1 MPTAPLQPVSIVAPG
16 FAGLNTQ
23 EASVSV
29 AKEFALRA
37 ENAVIDQYGRIG
49 SRKGWDNINGTA
61 FTGEPGCIHE
71 HVTSTGSTT
80 VYYVVGGVVYSLNT
94 TTGVSTT
101 EYTIASA
108 PADDYWQ
115 ALSFNNDVYLFHD
128 GSAPIINHVS
138 HSGWELVSAHSA
150 LPTSV
155 TQVGCATSAYGRMWI
170 ARTNLNKTT
179 VYWSDLLIGYDFTGG
194 TASSLNIEK
203 SLTNG
208 TDEITALAA
217 FNGFFI
223 VFCKKS
229 ILVYQGA
236 DNDPTSNIQ
245 LVEVIDGVGCIA
257 RDSVQ
262 DIGTDLLFL
271 SDTGIRSLSRIIQEK
286 SAPVFDVSKNVR
298 DQLIADVIINNSS
311 SSIRS
316 VYHEKEAFYLLSLVD
331 RQITYVFDTRT
342 KLQDGSLRVTTWSLF
357 PKAFCSMRNRDLLL
371 ARNGYV
377 GKYTGY
383 SDNGVSFRFA
393 YYTSHLDGGNAS
405 ILKILKKATLLM
417 IGGSDTTVIMN
428 WATDYSTAYS
438 SGITLLPD
446 QTTSEFNIAEF
457 NISSFGA
464 GINISN
470 IRQQFSGTGRVFQ
483 VGIEADILT
492 DSLSIQQLDIY
503 VKTGRTL

>member
-1 MPTAPLQPVSIVAPG
+1 
-16 FAGLNTQ
+16 
-23 EASVSV
+23 
-29 AKEFALRA
+29 
-37 ENAVIDQYGRIG
+37 
-49 SRKGWDNINGTA
+49 
-61 FTGEPGCIHE
+61 
-71 HVTSTGSTT
+71 
-80 VYYVVGGVVYSLNT
+80 
-94 TTGVSTT
+94 
-101 EYTIASA
+101 
-108 PADDYWQ
+108 
-115 ALSFNNDVYLFHD
+115 
-128 GSAPIINHVS
+128 
-138 HSGWELVSAHSA
+138 
-150 LPTSV
+150 
-155 TQVGCATSAYGRMWI
+155 MWI

-179 VYWSDLLIGYDFTGG
+179 IYWSDLLIGYDFTGG

>member
-1 MPTAPLQPVSIVAPG
+1 MPASPLQSVSIVAPG

-29 AKEFALRA
+29 GKEFALLA
-37 ENAVIDQYGRIG
+37 DNAVIDQFGRIG
-49 SRKGWDNINGTA
+49 SRKGWSPVNTTA

-71 HVTSTGSTT
+71 HVTSTGTIT
-80 VYYVVGGVVYSLNT
+80 IYYVVGGVVYSLNT
-94 TTGVSTT
+94 TTGAVTT
-101 EYTIASA
+101 QYTIASA

-115 ALSFNNDVYLFHD
+115 AISFNNDVYLFHD

-138 HSGWELVSAHSA
+138 HAGWELVSVHSG

-179 VYWSDLLIGYDFTGG
+179 IYWSDLLIGYDFKGG

-217 FNGFFI
+217 FNGFFV

-236 DNDPTSNIQ
+236 DNDPTSNLQ

-257 RDSVQ
+257 RDSIQ

-271 SDTGIRSLSRIIQEK
+271 SDTGVRSLARVIQEK
-286 SAPVFDVSKNVR
+286 SAPIFDISKNVR
-298 DQLIADVIINNSS
+298 DDLINITLTNGTNSV
-311 SSIRS
+311 RS
-316 VYHEKEAFYLLSLVD
+316 AYYERDAFYVISMPVIG
-331 RQITYVFDTRT
+331 ITYVFDTRS
-342 KLQDGSLRVTTWSLF
+342 KLQDGSLRATTWSLA
-357 PKAFCSMRNRDLLL
+357 PKALCSTKDRSLYI

-377 GKYTGY
+377 ASYEGN
-383 SDNGVSFRFA
+383 SDNGSSFRFV
-393 YYTSHLDGGNAS
+393 YYTSYLDGGNPS
-405 ILKILKKATLLM
+405 ILKILKKAAILF
-417 IGGSDTTVIMN
+417 IGGANTTVFIK
-428 WATDYSTAYS
+428 WATDYQTDYN
-438 SGITLLPD
+438 SGQIALIGSAV
-446 QTTSEFNIAEF
+446 SEYNIAEF
-457 NISSFGA
+457 NVGEFGP
-464 GINISN
+464 GRLINN
-470 IRQQFSGTGRVFQ
+470 VRQQFSGTGRVFQ
-483 VGIEADILT
+483 IGIEANIIN
-492 DSLSIQQLDIY
+492 DSLSVQQLDIY

>member
-1 MPTAPLQPVSIVAPG
+1 MPAAPLQSVSIVAPG

-29 AKEFALRA
+29 GKEFALLA
-37 ENAVIDQYGRIG
+37 DNAVIDQYGRIG
-49 SRKGWDNINGTA
+49 SRKGWSAINGTA

-80 VYYVVGGVVYSLNT
+80 VYYVLNGVVYSINT
-94 TTGVSTT
+94 TTGAVTT
-101 EYTIASA
+101 QYTIASA

-115 ALSFNNDVYLFHD
+115 AISFNNDVYLFHD

-138 HSGWELVSAHSA
+138 HAGWELVSAHSG

-179 VYWSDLLIGYDFTGG
+179 IYWSDLLIGYDFKGG

-257 RDSVQ
+257 RDSIQ

-271 SDTGIRSLSRIIQEK
+271 SDTGVRSLARIIQEK
-286 SAPVFDVSKNVR
+286 SAPIYDVSKNVR
-298 DQLIADVIINNSS
+298 DALITAVISNGAA
-311 SSIRS
+311 SIRS
-316 VYHEKEAFYLLSLVD
+316 VYHEKDAMYVLSLS
-331 RQITYVFDTRT
+331 QSNITYVFDTRS
-342 KLQDGSLRVTTWSLF
+342 KLQDGSFRVTTWSLA
-357 PKAFCSMRNRDLLL
+357 PKALCSQRNRTLLI
-371 ARNGYV
+371 ARSGYV
-377 GKYTGY
+377 AKYEGS
-383 SDNGVSFRFA
+383 SDNGSSFRFV
-393 YYTSHLDGGNAS
+393 YYTSHLDAGNPS
-405 ILKILKKATLLM
+405 ILKILKKAAVLF
-417 IGGSDTTVIMN
+417 IGGANTTVFIK
-428 WATDYSTAYS
+428 WATDYQTDYN
-438 SGITLLPD
+438 SGQIALVGNSV
-446 QTTSEFNIAEF
+446 SEYNIAEF
-457 NISSFGA
+457 NIGEFGS
-464 GINISN
+464 GTLINN
-470 IRQQFSGTGRVFQ
+470 VRQQFSGTGRVFQ
-483 VGIEADILT
+483 IGIEADILS
-492 DSLSIQQLDIY
+492 DSLSVQQIDIY

>member
-29 AKEFALRA
+29 GKEFALLA
-37 ENAVIDQYGRIG
+37 DNAVIDQYGRIG
-49 SRKGWDNINGTA
+49 SRKGWVSVNGTA

-80 VYYVVGGVVYSLNT
+80 VYYVLSGVVYSINL

-128 GSAPIINHVS
+128 GAAPIINHVS
-138 HSGWELVSAHSA
+138 HAGWELVSAHSA
-150 LPTSV
+150 LPTGV

-217 FNGFFI
+217 FNGYFI

-236 DNDPTSNIQ
+236 ENDPTSNIQ

-257 RDSVQ
+257 RDSIQ
-262 DIGTDLLFL
+262 DIGSDILFL
-271 SDTGIRSLSRIIQEK
+271 SDTGVRSLGRVIQEK
-286 SAPVFDVSKNVR
+286 SAPIFDVSKNVR
-298 DQLIADVIINNSS
+298 DTMLTAVIGNGTN
-311 SSIRS
+311 SIRS
-316 VYHEKEAFYLLSLVD
+316 VYHEKDAMYVLSLSESN
-331 RQITYVFDTRT
+331 ISYIFDTRG
-342 KLQDGSLRVTTWSLF
+342 KLQDGAFRATTWSLA
-357 PKAFCSMRNRDLLL
+357 PKALCSLRNRDLLL
-371 ARNGYV
+371 ARSGYV
-377 GKYTGY
+377 AKYQGN
-383 SDNGVSFRFA
+383 SDNGSSFRFV
-393 YYTSHLDGGNAS
+393 YYTSHLDAGNPS
-405 ILKILKKATLLM
+405 ILKILKKAAVLF
-417 IGGSDTTVIMN
+417 IGGSNTNVFIK
-428 WATDYSTAYS
+428 WATDYQTDYNSGQSALAGS
-438 SGITLLPD
+438 SV
-446 QTTSEFNIAEF
+446 SEYNVAEF
-457 NISSFGA
+457 NIGEFGT
-464 GINISN
+464 GTLINN

-483 VGIEADILT
+483 IGIEAEVLN
-492 DSLSIQQLDIY
+492 DSLSVQQIDIY